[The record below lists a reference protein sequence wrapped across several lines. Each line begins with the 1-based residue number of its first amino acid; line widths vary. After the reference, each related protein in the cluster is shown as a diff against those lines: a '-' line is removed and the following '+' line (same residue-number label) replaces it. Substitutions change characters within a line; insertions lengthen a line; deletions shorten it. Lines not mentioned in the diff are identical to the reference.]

1 MWQRKETNK
10 ITKAKSQFIE
20 NINKIGKFL
29 VRLIKERK
37 EENKL

>member
-1 MWQRKETNK
+1 MWHRKQTNK
-10 ITKAKSQFIE
+10 INKAKSQFME